1 MIDVEKKIMINRREG
16 KGGKNWK
23 IAIDLI
29 RTPYIA
35 QEVLYSVMAYMGN
48 ESKKE

>member
-23 IAIDLI
+23 IAIDPYTLI
-29 RTPYIA
+29 YNNIYIFITNIY
-35 QEVLYSVMAYMGN
+35 VIN
-48 ESKKE
+48 N